1 MPRLDAA
8 ARLRAKAAARHVCV
22 YTMRRMQRRA
32 FVLVNRVVNV
42 VVRRLRLRRFRGA
55 DLLFLTTT
63 GRKTGQAR
71 TTPLLYL
78 ADGDRWVVVASNGG
92 ADWEPGWWL
101 NLRAGS
107 PATVEVDGTRTAVTG
122 TLIAEP
128 ERTRMWQLLNEQVFD
143 YSSYQAKVS
152 RQLAVVALAPTS

>member
-1 MPRLDAA
+1 
-8 ARLRAKAAARHVCV
+8 
-22 YTMRRMQRRA
+22 MRRMQRRA

-63 GRKTGQAR
+63 GRKTGQSR

-107 PATVEVDGTRTAVTG
+107 TATVEVDGRRTAVTG
-122 TLIAEP
+122 TLITGP
-128 ERTRMWQLLNEQVFD
+128 ERNRMWQLLNEQVFD